1 MYTHKVQ
8 YYETDKM
15 GVTHHSNYIR
25 WMEEARVDLLEKAGY
40 SYKKLEEIVIISPV
54 TSVEC
59 KFVSS
64 TTFDDT
70 ITVEAYVEEARNVKV
85 KITYIMTD
93 ETGKIVC
100 KGTSE
105 HCFLDKDGKFIMIS
119 RDFPDFY
126 EAMVKNAEEHAI
138 TKVSPFAIGK
148 SIL

>member
-40 SYKKLEEIVIISPV
+40 SYKKLEEIGIISPV

-85 KITYIMTD
+85 KIAYIMTD

-105 HCFLDKDGKFIMIS
+105 HCFLDKDGQFIMIS

-126 EAMVKNAEEHAI
+126 EAMVKNAEEHA
-138 TKVSPFAIGK
+138 KK
-148 SIL
+148 EN